1 MRRAVIAVAVLV
13 ICVFFLIGANDIETV
28 SAGPMASY
36 YIANAYEETGAEN
49 AITSIYLYYRYYD
62 TMFETMMLLLSIIGV
77 IYMSV
82 HKGEEYNG

>member
-1 MRRAVIAVAVLV
+1 MRRVIIAITVLV
-13 ICVFFLIGANDIETV
+13 ICVFFLIGANDIEPV
-28 SAGPMASY
+28 SVSPMASY

-82 HKGEEYNG
+82 HKGEEYDG